1 MIKVPVASREAG
13 ENILAGTARRNK
25 ASPKHLLPSFF
36 LKAKD
41 TEGEI
46 ERI

>member
-13 ENILAGTARRNK
+13 ENTLVGAARRNK
-25 ASPKHLLPSFF
+25 ASPKHLLPSSFR
-36 LKAKD
+36 KEKD
-41 TEGEI
+41 TEGGI